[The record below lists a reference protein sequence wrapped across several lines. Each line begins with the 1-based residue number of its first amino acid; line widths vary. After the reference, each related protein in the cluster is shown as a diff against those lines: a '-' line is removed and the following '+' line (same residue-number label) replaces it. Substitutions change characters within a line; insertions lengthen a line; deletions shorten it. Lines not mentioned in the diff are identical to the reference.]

1 MSLGESNGGLPP
13 IQAFMEMH
21 SALLLARLMHLS
33 ASHPRRA
40 GEWPYYTVVNGR
52 VIVDQGRLVNAV
64 AVGTEPGAELQ
75 GAAPSGAAAG
85 RISSAARRQTPR
97 H

>member
-1 MSLGESNGGLPP
+1 MTVR
-13 IQAFMEMH
+13 EM
-21 SALLLARLMHLS
+21 LELATVDCTPQK
-33 ASHPRRA
+33 AQ
-40 GEWPYYTVVNGR
+40 YTVVNGR

-75 GAAPSGAAAG
+75 GAAPSVAAAG

>member
-52 VIVDQGRLVNAV
+52 VIVDLERLV
-64 AVGTEPGAELQ
+64 GGHRT
-75 GAAPSGAAAG
+75 G
-85 RISSAARRQTPR
+85 R
-97 H
+97 